1 MAQRGSPHSKKEDDE
16 MIMDSIDTFATSGA
30 TLMPDAVG
38 SFSFENLSTD
48 SDEISSCLASGK
60 LKF

>member
-1 MAQRGSPHSKKEDDE
+1 

-30 TLMPDAVG
+30 TLMPDTVG

-60 LKF
+60 LKISIN